1 MNTTESTDIFGTENI
16 LILTN
21 IITAGLALLSEIMA
35 ISKCKDNGLI
45 DICIKSC
52 KQTITTDDLQTEINV

>member
-1 MNTTESTDIFGTENI
+1 MNTTETHEMFGTENI

-21 IITAGLALLSEIMA
+21 VLTAGLALLSEIMA

-45 DICIKSC
+45 DICIKSF
-52 KQTITTDDLQTEINV
+52 KKTMIENLNEESNV

>member
-1 MNTTESTDIFGTENI
+1 MNTTETPEIFGTENI

-21 IITAGLALLSEIMA
+21 VITAGLALLSEIMA

-45 DICIKSC
+45 DICIKSL
-52 KQTITTDDLQTEINV
+52 KKTMIENLNEEINV